1 MTDTMDV
8 KDFLFENLGNVDE
21 TRDVKFKR
29 IKKPFKIK
37 ALSAESL
44 TQLRKRATTRQL
56 NRQTRLHEQIFD
68 GDKFTSLVMTES
80 VVFPDLNDAQ
90 LQKSWGC
97 IGQPEKMLEK
107 SLKTGLREGFIKK
120 SEVLDLSGVNDTDEL
135 IEDAKN

>member
-8 KDFLFENLGNVDE
+8 KDFLFENFGNVDE

-37 ALSAESL
+37 ALSAENL

-107 SLKTGLREGFIKK
+107 MLLAGEYNALAQ
-120 SEVLDLSGVNDTDEL
+120 EVLDLSGVNDTDEL